1 MKTIMR
7 LFRKYLRL
15 RLMGPLLLAIL
26 FQYSESFAALD
37 PAKLPAAA
45 LTGEEITEQIS
56 QAYEDG
62 TSAYPDEEGEREKP
76 HAPLIGKVST
86 GGYTL
91 NVRTGPGMDNLAFT
105 YLIDGQEVSVLDKV
119 QDWVKIRV
127 PAQSGYVF
135 GEYLQISEAETKPN
149 SETGGDDISVCEE
162 ETSESESEPEEKEI
176 NTVEAFEEESSE
188 EESPCEGSSDP
199 DENNFEE
206 NVIRIDQDTL
216 DRILSRFA
224 KTEETSETVDTLA
237 PLTPSG
243 NLTLV
248 DDAGGEGSG
257 KQFITVVTKNDNYF
271 YLVIDRD
278 KNGVENVHFL
288 NLVDESDLL
297 SLLEDDEAR
306 AYRERQAL
314 ESSIAASLSA
324 EAAERTTA
332 APTES
337 IPPSTTAP
345 QTQPRQTGNPIYFFA
360 FAGLLA
366 IVVVLVVLLLLRG
379 GIGNGKKA
387 ASGHIPEDWEID
399 EEEDYTEDDDE
410 GYESDEEV
418 NED

>member
-1 MKTIMR
+1 MKTITR

-15 RLMGPLLLAIL
+15 RLMAPLLLAIL
-26 FQYSESFAALD
+26 FQYSETFAALN
-37 PAKLPAAA
+37 PSKLPAPA
-45 LTGEEITEQIS
+45 LTGDEITEQIS
-56 QAYEDG
+56 QAYEEG
-62 TSAYPDEEGEREKP
+62 TAVYPDEEEETSP
-76 HAPLIGKVST
+76 VSLIGRVST

-105 YLIDGQEVSVLDKV
+105 YLIDGQEVRVLDKV

-135 GEYLQISEAETKPN
+135 REYLQIREAETETEPEQGSNEASSEAE
-149 SETGGDDISVCEE
+149 SEEREIS
-162 ETSESESEPEEKEI
+162 
-176 NTVEAFEEESSE
+176 TVDPLEEESSE
-188 EESPCEGSSDP
+188 EESPCEEWAEPEESSSR
-199 DENNFEE
+199 E

-224 KTEETSETVDTLA
+224 ETEDTSEAADNIN
-237 PLTPSG
+237 PLTPPG

-248 DDAGGEGSG
+248 DDAGSEGSG
-257 KQFITVVTKNDNYF
+257 KQFITVVTKNGNYF

-278 KNGVENVHFL
+278 KDGAENVHFL

-297 SLLEDDEAR
+297 SLLEDSEAR

-324 EAAERTTA
+324 EAAERTTVA
-332 APTES
+332 WAES

-345 QTQPRQTGNPIYFFA
+345 QAQHGQTGNPIYFFA

-366 IVVVLVVLLLLRG
+366 VVVVLVVLLLLRG
-379 GIGNGKKA
+379 GIGKGNKA
-387 ASGHIPEDWEID
+387 ASGRIPEDWDDDDGEDYD
-399 EEEDYTEDDDE
+399 EEDGYENDDDTED
-410 GYESDEEV
+410 
-418 NED
+418 